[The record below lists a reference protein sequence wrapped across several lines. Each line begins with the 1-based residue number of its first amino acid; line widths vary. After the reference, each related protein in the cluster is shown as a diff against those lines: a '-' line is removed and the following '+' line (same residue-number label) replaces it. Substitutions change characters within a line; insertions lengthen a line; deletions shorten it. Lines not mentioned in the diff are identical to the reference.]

1 MQASPFRHASHPL
14 SQNEADAIIRAARDY
29 AAAEIG
35 KAKAAADKESASKI
49 AAAKAKLDAE
59 LKAAVAALESQRAS
73 SMSSLD
79 KEVTKLVR
87 GCSPRALFRVLI
99 RVLAVG
105 DDCEQ
110 GPSYKVGSLSLQYDD
125 IRTARRCGGAG
136 TTHSSDRLSHSTTTD
151 RTNRRNGSIAP
162 LS

>member
-1 MQASPFRHASHPL
+1 MQASPFRQASHPL
-14 SQNEADAIIRAARDY
+14 SQNEADAIIRAARDD

-87 GCSPRALFRVLI
+87 ASCVALSSWSLT
-99 RVLAVG
+99 LLSVG
-105 DDCEQ
+105 DDCEE
-110 GPSYKVGSLSLQYDD
+110 GARKLSSPA
-125 IRTARRCGGAG
+125 I
-136 TTHSSDRLSHSTTTD
+136 
-151 RTNRRNGSIAP
+151 
-162 LS
+162 